1 MERTCR
7 DRTRDYRY
15 RRIQKVGDGGG
26 GGDGEAADARPVL
39 VLLSKYEV

>member
-1 MERTCR
+1 MERACR
-7 DRTRDYRY
+7 DRTRDYCH

-26 GGDGEAADARPVL
+26 GDDGEAADARLVL